1 MLAGALLDRGDAR
14 SASAELD
21 GLEAEAG
28 FATATQGAVLQ
39 ETRGRVRLE
48 LGQTDAAVADLLEA
62 GQRFEGWGLLN
73 PGAFAWRSHAGL
85 GLVALGQPTRGA
97 ALAADEVA
105 LARRWGSPR
114 ALGSALRAQGLISGR
129 QHEIPLLEQ
138 AVLVLK
144 DSGAR
149 VEYARALT
157 DLGAALR
164 RAKERAAAREPL
176 RAALQLA
183 HACGATSLAERA
195 HTELA
200 ASGARPR
207 TPLRTGVDALSPS
220 ELRIAT
226 MAASGQPNPA
236 IAQALFVTVKTV
248 EMHLT
253 STYRKLNI
261 DSRGKLAAALETER
275 SNYPGPEPPA
285 FTRAA

>member
-1 MLAGALLDRGDAR
+1 
-14 SASAELD
+14 
-21 GLEAEAG
+21 
-28 FATATQGAVLQ
+28 
-39 ETRGRVRLE
+39 
-48 LGQTDAAVADLLEA
+48 
-62 GQRFEGWGLLN
+62 
-73 PGAFAWRSHAGL
+73 
-85 GLVALGQPTRGA
+85 
-97 ALAADEVA
+97 
-105 LARRWGSPR
+105 
-114 ALGSALRAQGLISGR
+114 
-129 QHEIPLLEQ
+129 
-138 AVLVLK
+138 LK

-207 TPLRTGVDALSPS
+207 TPVRTGVDALSPS
-220 ELRIAT
+220 ELRIAR
-226 MAASGQPNPA
+226 MAASGQPNPV

-261 DSRGKLAAALETER
+261 DSRGKLAATLATER
-275 SNYPGPEPPA
+275 SNYPGPGPPA